1 MSGTFP
7 TEENFL
13 LNLIVSK
20 FNFQF
25 NTSWKLDD
33 FIIYSIAPKSTH
45 KLGYELKTKAIEDFI
60 RLRVY
65 FNFNSHDEISDFVL
79 GIDSSVTTGSG
90 NLSDEVYIAFGL
102 IDDFYKDNN
111 IYSFS
116 TIDNPINDVGFL
128 VDHLDNPLVDHLGNN
143 LIY

>member
-1 MSGTFP
+1 MATFP

-20 FNFQF
+20 FNTQF
-25 NTSWKLDD
+25 NTTWGLDD
-33 FIIYSIAPKSTH
+33 FTIYSITPKSTH
-45 KLGYELKTKAIEDFI
+45 KLGYELKTKIIEDSV

-65 FNFNSHDEISDFVL
+65 FNFNSHDEISDFIL
-79 GIDSSVTTGSG
+79 GIDSSVTTGIG

-102 IDDFYKDNN
+102 IDEFYKDNN
-111 IYSFS
+111 IYTFS
-116 TIDNPINDVGFL
+116 IIENPINDEGFL
-128 VDHLDNPLVDHLGNN
+128 VDHLGNSLVDHLGNN